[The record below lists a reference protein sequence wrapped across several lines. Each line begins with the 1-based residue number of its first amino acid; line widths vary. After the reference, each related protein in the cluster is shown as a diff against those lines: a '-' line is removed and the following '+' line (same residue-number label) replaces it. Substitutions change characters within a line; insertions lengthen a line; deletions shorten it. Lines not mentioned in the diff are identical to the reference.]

1 MKRKIF
7 KSDIEKL
14 KKEGLEIMKES
25 IDSRFYNRVAAVN
38 AVLSGVSPT
47 DAAPWFGMDRRSL
60 GRWVKLVDESGFGA
74 LKDKPRPGAPAK
86 LGGAQMKELDGF
98 IQSEPRKH
106 GFRVWDGPSVS
117 ALVAKKFGVTLSTR
131 QSERILHKLGY
142 ALVRPQTYPSKNCE
156 QTEKRE
162 AFQKKGPRSRKTRN
176 RSPYIK
182 TKFFSKRKP
191 RQPRDGSRRGAG
203 PR

>member
-14 KKEGLEIMKES
+14 KREGLEIMKES

-60 GRWVKLVDESGFGA
+60 GRWVKLADESGFGA

-98 IQSEPRKH
+98 IQSGPREH

-117 ALVAKKFGVTLSTR
+117 ALIAKKFGVALSTR

-142 ALVRPQTYPSKNCE
+142 SLVRPQTYPGKNCE
-156 QTEKRE
+156 RTEMRE

-176 RSPYIK
+176 
-182 TKFFSKRKP
+182 
-191 RQPRDGSRRGAG
+191 
-203 PR
+203 

>member
-25 IDSRFYNRVAAVN
+25 VDSRFYNRVAALN

-60 GRWVKLVDESGFGA
+60 GRWV
-74 LKDKPRPGAPAK
+74 K

-117 ALVAKKFGVTLSTR
+117 ALITKKFGVTLSTR

-142 ALVRPQTYPSKNCE
+142 SLVRPQTYPGKNCG

-176 RSPYIK
+176 
-182 TKFFSKRKP
+182 
-191 RQPRDGSRRGAG
+191 
-203 PR
+203 